1 MGLCEALLY
10 QLQFCIMAS
19 GFVSVGH
26 AGGGNIDYYL
36 RENECVAFKHSINGF
51 GLNEIKADWKQI
63 EYNERLGNRDLGIR
77 GRHDA
82 RVRTTYILSMPNE
95 LSPAE
100 CINRTVNIIDKT
112 AIKDCTWTIAV
123 HKGEADGITNQHVHL
138 LVNER
143 LKSTMKKD
151 RSMQRKEW
159 LAETFRP
166 LFAKEFAKERVKG
179 LTYGWRN
186 RLTVDCY
193 TADKQR
199 ARKAIREHNK
209 KYTLGSENLTQ
220 SFDKLTVTQERDRL
234 ERNRLVRAERSEQSA
249 GNDKKE
255 VPNEFISQNADTSS
269 QESHQR
275 QMALLAHRERLE
287 KEEQRRLDEAEKLK
301 AKADEVEKANKLDW
315 IQKFRSGVTESK
327 AERERLEKEEK
338 LRAEA
343 EKEKQALEQKN
354 KPKEEIKQVEKQ
366 QPKIKWKIR

>member
-1 MGLCEALLY
+1 M
-10 QLQFCIMAS
+10 
-19 GFVSVGH
+19 
-26 AGGGNIDYYL
+26 
-36 RENECVAFKHSINGF
+36 
-51 GLNEIKADWKQI
+51 
-63 EYNERLGNRDLGIR
+63 
-77 GRHDA
+77 
-82 RVRTTYILSMPNE
+82 
-95 LSPAE
+95 
-100 CINRTVNIIDKT
+100 
-112 AIKDCTWTIAV
+112 
-123 HKGEADGITNQHVHL
+123 
-138 LVNER
+138 
-143 LKSTMKKD
+143 
-151 RSMQRKEW
+151 
-159 LAETFRP
+159 
-166 LFAKEFAKERVKG
+166 
-179 LTYGWRN
+179 TYGWRN

-287 KEEQRRLDEAEKLK
+287 KEEQRRLDE
-301 AKADEVEKANKLDW
+301 VEKANKLDW

-354 KPKEEIKQVEKQ
+354 KPKEETKQVEKQ